1 MLNEKKGEWKS
12 EKKIKRVKNSS
23 RTLYEIQKCMA
34 TVHPLKR
41 KKNPSQVNLNTVVL
55 QEKENM

>member
-1 MLNEKKGEWKS
+1 MKKKANERAR
-12 EKKIKRVKNSS
+12 KKIKRVKNSS